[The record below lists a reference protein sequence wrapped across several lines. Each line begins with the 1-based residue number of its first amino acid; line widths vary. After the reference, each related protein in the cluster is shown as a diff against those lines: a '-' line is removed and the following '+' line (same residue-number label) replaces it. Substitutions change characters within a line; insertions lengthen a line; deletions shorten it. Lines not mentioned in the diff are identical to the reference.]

1 MRSIAIDKTFS
12 VLFLNVVQ
20 EKFLCKMVLVIN
32 VAAL

>member
-1 MRSIAIDKTFS
+1 MRSIAIDKTFF

-20 EKFLCKMVLVIN
+20 EKFLCKMVFVIN